1 LARMTNSELL
11 ESHFHEKFSESSFL
25 EVFFFMDKILS
36 IEKSTSF
43 GIYYAKSVFSNLLM
57 RVKLHLDWR
66 VKKEGDQNSRNELLH
81 FVDLMVAQDVY
92 ARIGREDFYEIV
104 DQDLR
109 ARPKKRQ
116 RATKL
121 APVVGN
127 RLHFPRAPPPKT
139 AHRVLRG
146 ALNGDNDL

>member
-1 LARMTNSELL
+1 MTNSELL

-36 IEKSTSF
+36 IEKSTPFSV
-43 GIYYAKSVFSNLLM
+43 YYAKSMFSNLLM

-66 VKKEGDQNSRNELLH
+66 VKKEGDQNSRSELLH
-81 FVDLMVAQDVY
+81 FVDLMAAQDVY
-92 ARIGREDFYEIV
+92 TGIGKEDFYEIV

-109 ARPKKRQ
+109 ARSKRRQ

-139 AHRVLRG
+139 ACRALRG
-146 ALNGDNDL
+146 ALDEDDGL